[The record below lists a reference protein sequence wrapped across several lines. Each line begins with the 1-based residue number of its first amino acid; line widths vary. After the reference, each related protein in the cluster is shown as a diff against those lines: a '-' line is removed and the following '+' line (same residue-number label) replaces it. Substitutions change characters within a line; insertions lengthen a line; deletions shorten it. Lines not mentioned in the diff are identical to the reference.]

1 MAILGGNNQS
11 SRSNGILGRS
21 QREEY
26 ESGRQQREYLRQ
38 NYPEISS
45 PTKSIIDFGKRLEA
59 MPSTSQLKSD
69 WVEDRLAMDRKNTEK
84 SPILRTVN
92 NFLEPVSKKVYEAT
106 ANIPGVASFQTGAA
120 NALSIPNYA
129 PPVTGSDWINKPAE
143 LLGNVAGAA
152 AGIQG
157 SGIRPLADPLAIGR
171 STTQL
176 ASPLIPKLATSPIGQ
191 AAVTGSVAGG
201 VAGAVDS
208 AIRGDTDLKDIAL
221 GGAIGAAT
229 GGLLDGGSAVL
240 TQVAKGAAQSILGRN
255 VAASQAIESAAQSK
269 PTSRLKVQSNTDRLN
284 SILEDIKPLVDERL
298 TPPLE
303 SKRGLA
309 KWLQPHLNMPM
320 NDINKLSYEDL
331 RQLAMDAQKNANVY
345 ETALKV
351 AKEKGHDLA
360 PLLDGTAST
369 FKESVDKM
377 RLGGIAGAIDPPKNV
392 KMALSDKGTP
402 ISPVSA
408 KGSVLPDVQIPSSPT
423 MAAADDVLGISAGG
437 KQKKFTDPTD
447 TRTYIVSKTEK
458 DPFDFSKLADDF
470 YTKNIDSQ
478 HALNKF
484 DKYVETQTGKK
495 LTAEERSHYLAL
507 NAKGADMTSNHILT
521 ERLVDPQGRV
531 IGESLKDITSQIPS
545 NPVSYKSFTDYLI
558 ARHAPTRM
566 LRGEKVYNAQTKMT
580 PESARAKV
588 AEYEATYPEFK
599 QIAEQ
604 LDEWNAKLGQSWL
617 VDTGIVP
624 QQVFDSW
631 RTENP
636 FWIPNQRK
644 FTDLEKRVQTTG
656 AKKGF
661 GNQSNPVKKY
671 NKHGSERPIVD
682 PIESLIEYTDRYVK
696 TARRNEVMQSVYKNI
711 LKSPEDFEGFATI
724 VKREP
729 IGSKALD
736 GEGMGN
742 LIDLLDGEFQSIMG
756 SKMDKTK
763 LDKDNIVSVLIDGER
778 VHLKV
783 EDPDFLDALLHLNP
797 QSSNAVIEVA
807 RKATNAM
814 KLLTTGINP
823 IFGLTR
829 NIFRDIPEG
838 YVFSKTTDNPF
849 RYAWD
854 TLESF
859 ASVFA
864 DGALG
869 GINNS
874 RALQRLTPEYFKSFL
889 VDRARLYKD
898 YKALGGGHSSPA
910 AANRDLLAQSKRSL
924 LPQQNKGANI
934 GKKAWNALENLNNAL
949 ESGPRMGEFKRIRK
963 AEGDD
968 YSSRIRGLFEAQ
980 DLTTNFK
987 RSGKI
992 VKDLDAIF
1000 PYMNAAVQGLD
1011 KLLRSV
1017 KDRPAAVTGKA
1028 LSMISLPTIALYAYN
1043 YNNPAYQKLS
1053 NHTKDNFYL
1062 IPTTDG
1068 KFIKIAKPR
1077 ELSVPFSGL
1086 LERTMRAWFEED
1098 PDAFKD
1104 FANTAATMFTPPG
1117 IPIQELAE
1125 GKYEEAALK
1134 PVKDTI
1140 AGPLV
1145 ELAMNKNFADSPIVP
1160 KYLEGV
1166 SPRHQYD
1173 ANTSE
1178 LSKYIGDTMNV
1189 SPKQIDHLIRGYTGV
1204 IGQVALP
1211 ATTQGATLGETLEKQ
1226 MTADSVFSTDA
1237 SKRFYE
1243 LKDKLDMQYNDAKLT
1258 GEAPKGYSD
1267 DARKIMSQVASQM
1280 SDYTKAIRE
1289 VDKSDMDRETKK
1301 DYKRQLTEQRNDLAR
1316 QAYEAVRDALSK

>member
-1 MAILGGNNQS
+1 MSELPWKKDSINNS
-11 SRSNGILGRS
+11 DNALPWV
-21 QREEY
+21 REKE
-26 ESGRQQREYLRQ
+26 EKELHRQQSKAFRAAT
-38 NYPEISS
+38 PEISNPFKMVS
-45 PTKSIIDFGKRLEA
+45 SMNERYKPIEA
-59 MPSTSQLKSD
+59 QGAVQSKND
-69 WVEDRLAMDRKNTEK
+69 WVEDRLALDRKNTEK
-84 SPILRTVN
+84 NPVLRTIN
-92 NFLEPVSKKVYEAT
+92 KFLEPVSKKVYEAT
-106 ANIPGVASFQTGAA
+106 ASIPGVASFQKGAA
-120 NALSIPNYA
+120 NALSVPNYA
-129 PPVTGSDWINKPAE
+129 PPVTGSPWINKPAE

-152 AGIQG
+152 AGMQG
-157 SGIRPLADPLAIGR
+157 AGIRPVADPLAIGR
-171 STTQL
+171 ATTQAAAPIL
-176 ASPLIPKLATSPIGQ
+176 PKLASSPIGQ
-191 AAVTGSVAGG
+191 AALTGATAGG

-208 AIRGDTDLKDIAL
+208 AIRGDTDLQDVAL

-229 GGLLDGGSAVL
+229 GGLLDGGATALSQ
-240 TQVAKGAAQSILGRN
+240 TAKNAAQSILGRQLEM
-255 VAASQAIESAAQSK
+255 SQAIEQAATGKKMPSLPKATQS
-269 PTSRLKVQSNTDRLN
+269 
-284 SILEDIKPLVDERL
+284 
-298 TPPLE
+298 
-303 SKRGLA
+303 
-309 KWLQPHLNMPM
+309 
-320 NDINKLSYEDL
+320 
-331 RQLAMDAQKNANVY
+331 
-345 ETALKV
+345 
-351 AKEKGHDLA
+351 
-360 PLLDGTAST
+360 
-369 FKESVDKM
+369 
-377 RLGGIAGAIDPPKNV
+377 V
-392 KMALSDKGTP
+392 K
-402 ISPVSA
+402 
-408 KGSVLPDVQIPSSPT
+408 PDVNVPLSPT
-423 MAAADDVLGISAGG
+423 MAAADNVLGISAGG

-447 TRTYIVSKTEK
+447 TRTYIVSKTDKE
-458 DPFDFSKLADDF
+458 PFDFSKLAEDF

-478 HALNKF
+478 HSLNKF
-484 DKYVETQTGKK
+484 DKYVEAKTGKK

-521 ERLVDPQGRV
+521 ERLVDSQGRV
-531 IGESLKDITSQIPS
+531 IGQSLKDITSQIPS
-545 NPVSYKSFTDYLI
+545 NPISYKHFTDYLI
-558 ARHAPTRM
+558 ARHAPSRM
-566 LRGEKVYNAQTKMT
+566 RRGEMVYDPKTKMT
-580 PESARAKV
+580 PELAEQKAL
-588 AEYEATYPEFK
+588 EYEATYPEFK
-599 QIAEQ
+599 EIATQ
-604 LDEWNAKLGQSWL
+604 LDEWNEKIGQAWL

-644 FTDLEKRVQTTG
+644 FSDLEKRVQTKG

-661 GNQSNPVKKY
+661 ANQNNPVKKY
-671 NKHGSERPIVD
+671 NKHGSARPIVD

-696 TARRNEVMQSVYKNI
+696 TARRNEVMQAVYKNI
-711 LKSPEDFEGFATI
+711 LKSPDDFEGFATV

-729 IGSKALD
+729 IGTTALD
-736 GEGMGN
+736 GDGMGN
-742 LIDLLDGEFQSIMG
+742 LIDQLDGEFQSIMG
-756 SKMDKTK
+756 SKADKTK
-763 LDKDNIVSVLIDGER
+763 LDKDNIVSTLIDGER
-778 VHLKV
+778 VYLKV
-783 EDPDFLDALLHLNP
+783 EDPDFLDAILNLNP
-797 QSSNAVIEVA
+797 QASNAVIEVA
-807 RKATNAM
+807 RKWTNAM

-838 YVFSKTTDNPF
+838 YIFSKTTDNPF
-849 RYAWD
+849 LYAWD

-874 RALQRLTPEYFKSFL
+874 RTLQRLTPDYFKSL
-889 VDRARLYKD
+889 LADRARLYKD

-910 AANRDLLAQSKRSL
+910 AADRNLLAQSKRAL
-924 LPQQNKGANI
+924 LPQQNKGVKLGA
-934 GKKAWNALENLNNAL
+934 KAWNALENLNNAL

-963 AEGDD
+963 AEGDT
-968 YSSRIRGLFEAQ
+968 YSSRVRGLFEAQ

-987 RSGKI
+987 RSGKV

-1011 KLLRSV
+1011 KFTRSF
-1017 KDRPAAVTGKA
+1017 KDRLAAVLGKA
-1028 LSMISLPTIALYAYN
+1028 LAMISLPTIALYAYN

-1125 GKYEEAALK
+1125 GKYAEAALK

-1178 LSKYIGDTMNV
+1178 LSKYIGDIMNI

-1243 LKDKLDMQYNDAKLT
+1243 LKDKLDMQYNDAKLI
-1258 GEAPKGYSD
+1258 GEAPKGYND

-1316 QAYEAVRDALSK
+1316 QAYEAVRDTLRASSK